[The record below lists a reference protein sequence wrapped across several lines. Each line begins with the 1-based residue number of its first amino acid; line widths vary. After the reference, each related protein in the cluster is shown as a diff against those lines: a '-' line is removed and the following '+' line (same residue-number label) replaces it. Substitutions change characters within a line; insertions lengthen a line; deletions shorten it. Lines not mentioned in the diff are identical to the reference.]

1 MTVLL
6 GLDLG
11 ITGARAVAIDERG
24 RLLASATADYSTFIP
39 RPGWA
44 EQNPADWWR
53 ASREVVSRV
62 AAEVGPGIAAIGL
75 TGQMH
80 GAVFLDEELQVI
92 RPALLWS
99 DTRTARQCDQ
109 ITERIGDAHLI
120 AITGNPALTRF
131 QATKI
136 LWLRDVEPVQYR
148 HVRHV
153 LLPKDYV
160 RLMLTG
166 EIATDVSDAS
176 GTLLFDLRRRDWS
189 AQILA
194 ALEIPREWLPPA
206 QESGEVSGRI
216 RPSVASEL
224 GLAAGTP
231 VAAGAGDH
239 ASAAIASGIVEP
251 GCASTSIDTRGIVT
265 ADRDGLTIDP
275 SGRLG
280 ALSHAAPDRFLL
292 LATTPSAGTALRW
305 WRDTLGGRMTNGELI
320 KLATSAP
327 AGADGLYFLPSLAGD
342 RSELTARGAFVGLRA
357 HHTPA
362 HLTRAVIEGIVLSL
376 RDGLDLMRHAG
387 LEVRTIRATG
397 MGGRSGFWRRLQ
409 ADIFNLPVQQVLVD
423 EPPAYGAALLAGV
436 AAGVYRGLGEAGAH
450 HRLSEG
456 VNHPDGDRA
465 GAYGMVYRTFKQLYP
480 ALRDAAAP
488 AATTR

>member
-11 ITGARAVAIDERG
+11 ITGARAVGVDERG
-24 RLLASATADYSTFIP
+24 RPLASATADYSTSIP

-44 EQNPADWWR
+44 EQDPADWWR
-53 ASREVVSRV
+53 ASRDVLGRVV
-62 AAEVGPGIAAIGL
+62 ADVGPAIAAIGL

-80 GAVFLDEELQVI
+80 GAVFLDQELKVI

-99 DTRTARQCDQ
+99 DTRTARQCEQ
-109 ITERIGDAHLI
+109 ITERIGDEHLI

-131 QATKI
+131 QAPKI

-153 LLPKDYV
+153 LLPKDYI

-194 ALEIPREWLPPA
+194 ALEIPRDWLPPA
-206 QESGEVSGRI
+206 HESGEVSGGI

-224 GLAAGTP
+224 GLPAGTP

-239 ASAAIASGIVEP
+239 ASAAIASGIVEV
-251 GCASTSIDTRGIVT
+251 GCVSTSIDTRGIVT
-265 ADRDGLTIDP
+265 AHPDELTIDP

-280 ALSHAAPDRFLL
+280 ALSHATPDRFLL
-292 LATTPSAGTALRW
+292 LGITPSAGTALRW
-305 WRDTLGGRMTNGELI
+305 WRDTLGRMTDGELI

-327 AGADGLYFLPSLAGD
+327 AGADGLFFLPSLAGE
-342 RSELTARGAFVGLRA
+342 RSEFTARGAFVGLRA

-376 RDGLDLMRHAG
+376 RDGLDQMRRVG
-387 LEVRTIRATG
+387 LDVRTIRATG
-397 MGGRSGFWRRLQ
+397 MGGHSGFWRRLQ

-436 AAGVYRGLGEAGAH
+436 AANVYRGLSEAGAH
-450 HRLSEG
+450 LRLSEG

-465 GAYGMVYRTFKQLYP
+465 RTYEMVYRTFRQLYP